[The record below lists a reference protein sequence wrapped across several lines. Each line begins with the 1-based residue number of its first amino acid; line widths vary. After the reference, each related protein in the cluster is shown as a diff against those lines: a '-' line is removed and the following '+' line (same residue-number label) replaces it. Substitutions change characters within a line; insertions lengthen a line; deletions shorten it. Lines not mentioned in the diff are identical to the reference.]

1 MSDKSMIHRGH
12 RKRLK
17 ERFCL
22 EGLDHFN
29 EVNVLEMLLFYCIA
43 QKDTN
48 DLAHRLLDRFGSF
61 SNVLDAPREEL
72 MQVEGV
78 AENVAIYLSMI
89 REVSRYYHVKRS
101 GAGKGD
107 APVVLDRVE
116 DIGEYMKP
124 YFIGRTRETVF
135 LLCLDSKCRV
145 ICCKKIG
152 EGSVN
157 TAALSIRKVVEVALN
172 SHAVSVAVA
181 HNHPS
186 GIAVPSAEDI
196 HTTKQMEKALRAVDI
211 VLVDH
216 IVYADDDYVSI
227 AISANYRPERN
238 WGMTGEIE

>member
-1 MSDKSMIHRGH
+1 MSDKSLIHQGH

-29 EVNVLEMLLFYCIA
+29 EINVLEMLLFYCIPR
-43 QKDTN
+43 QDTN
-48 DLAHRLLDRFGSF
+48 ALAHRLLERFGSF
-61 SNVLDAPREEL
+61 SNVLEAPREEL
-72 MQVEGV
+72 MEVKGV

-89 REVSRYYHVKRS
+89 REVSRYYEVGRS
-101 GAGKGD
+101 AKNGNE
-107 APVVLDRVE
+107 PVVLDRVD

-186 GIAVPSAEDI
+186 GFALPSPEDI
-196 HTTKQMEKALRAVDI
+196 QTTKQLEKALQAVDI

-216 IVYADDDYVSI
+216 LIYAEDDYVSI
-227 AISANYRPERN
+227 ALSAYYRPERN
-238 WGMTGEIE
+238 WGMTGERE